1 MVDLATVIGG
11 AGVLM
16 VLAAALVLGG
26 GNANY
31 VDWPSILLVVIG
43 SPLIVMM
50 KFTLGEFFSAL
61 RQAGQVF
68 HRHLSEPSE
77 LIGEIAMLSDK
88 ARKNGLLGLEN
99 IQVSDAFLRMGVAFM
114 VDGHDADTVRS
125 LLQRENVL
133 AASRLERSAQVFK
146 ALADVA
152 PALGM
157 VGTLLGLVAMLGNL
171 SDPSA
176 LGPAM
181 AIAILTTL
189 YGALIANVIA
199 LPICE
204 KLQLIREHEKQ
215 RRALIIDGLQ
225 NIQAG
230 HNPRLISNM
239 LQSYLP
245 DAQRVISMS
254 SGRK

>member
-1 MVDLATVIGG
+1 MVDLATLIGG
-11 AGVLM
+11 AGVLV
-16 VLAAALVLGG
+16 VLVATLILGG
-26 GNANY
+26 GEANY
-31 VDWPSILLVVIG
+31 FDLPSVLLVVLG

-50 KFTLGEFFSAL
+50 KFTLSEFFVAL
-61 RQAGQVF
+61 RHSGRVF
-68 HRHLSEPSE
+68 HRQVSAPSE
-77 LIGEIAMLSDK
+77 LISEIAMLADK
-88 ARKNGLLGLEN
+88 SRKNGLLGLEN
-99 IQVSDAFLRMGVAFM
+99 VNVSDAFLRMGVAFM

-125 LLQRENVL
+125 LLQRENAL
-133 AASRLERSAQVFK
+133 EAARLERSAQVFK
-146 ALADVA
+146 ALGDVA

-181 AIAILTTL
+181 AIALLTTL
-189 YGALIANVIA
+189 YGAVIANIIA
-199 LPICE
+199 LPIYE
-204 KLQLIREHEKQ
+204 KLQIIREHEKQ
-215 RRALIIDGLQ
+215 LRALIMDGVQ

-245 DAQRVISMS
+245 NTQRVMAMNT
-254 SGRK
+254 GRK